1 MVTILLRYSKKS
13 IFGFVLGYWYRAPKT
28 QNFPVTGVRRV
39 SLIIHCKPFST
50 LPEFILTR
58 WLLEDGTWSSE
69 EPTMWLESPKFQ
81 YPPLPFLGRGRSL
94 SSITNGQWLHQSGL
108 PNATYKNP
116 KQWHSKS
123 SHRCWASRTCGEG
136 MEANVPLPY
145 PALCTSSICLFLSST
160 LNNPV
165 RAFPWVLGSYRK
177 LLNLRKELWKPLNYI
192 ASWSE
197 VQVLDNLGLGSSIWS
212 KVRDSLMG
220 LSP

>member
-94 SSITNGQWLHQSGL
+94 SSMANDFINQAYLMQLIKTLSNDTQRAPIGAGQVAHVEKAWKLMSLSPIL
-108 PNATYKNP
+108 PYA
-116 KQWHSKS
+116 
-123 SHRCWASRTCGEG
+123 
-136 MEANVPLPY
+136 PLPSV
-145 PALCTSSICLFLSST
+145 CS
-160 LNNPV
+160 
-165 RAFPWVLGSYRK
+165 WVL
-177 LLNLRKELWKPLNYI
+177 LLITRWERFPEFWEVTENYWTWERSCGNPWFI
-192 ASWSE
+192 
-197 VQVLDNLGLGSSIWS
+197 
-212 KVRDSLMG
+212 
-220 LSP
+220 